1 MKIGSIGKGNVGG
14 ALTRLW
20 QQAGHD
26 VRAGGRDDSVADVA
40 AHGDVVLLAVGAE
53 AVEDVLQAAG
63 PLDGKV
69 LIDATNDIEA
79 KFGSLAGRVAELAPG
94 AKVVK
99 AFNATFAPVFDAA
112 AQLQPPANL
121 VFCGDDGGA
130 KEIVAGLIRD
140 IGMTPVDVGG
150 LDQAD
155 ALLDSLAERAQSA
168 QTAGELGL
176 LADFRA
182 IGDRRLIGV
191 QDAADIVGD
200 PFLEVVKARG
210 DRVGEAGADGSD
222 RHRRVP
228 LGQ

>member
-26 VRAGGRDDSVADVA
+26 VRAGGRDDSVADIA

-63 PLDGKV
+63 PLDGKI

-79 KFGSLAGRVAELAPG
+79 KFGSLAGRVAELVPG

-112 AQLQPPANL
+112 AKLDPPANL
-121 VFCGDDGGA
+121 VFCGDDEGA
-130 KEIVAGLIRD
+130 KETVSGLIRD

-150 LDQAD
+150 LDQAANIEAFARMNISIAYGQGRGPQVYRFD
-155 ALLDSLAERAQSA
+155 APN
-168 QTAGELGL
+168 G
-176 LADFRA
+176 
-182 IGDRRLIGV
+182 
-191 QDAADIVGD
+191 
-200 PFLEVVKARG
+200 
-210 DRVGEAGADGSD
+210 
-222 RHRRVP
+222 
-228 LGQ
+228 